1 MQDAYTTSEWFPYA
15 EPLPGGGTNYIRNS
29 VKVVID
35 AYNGSVEFYVA
46 DPADPVIA
54 TYWRIF
60 PGLFKP
66 FTAMPT
72 DLQKHIRYPEDLFL
86 IQAQLYRAYHMD
98 APEVFYNREDLWQ
111 FPRQPTG
118 FYGVGDGDSGRM
130 APYYIIMRLPGDA
143 TIIVSASKEDD
154 DGHWVKHKGKPAVHG
169 FKAHVGADADTAL
182 VEEVA
187 ITPANINDGR
197 AGPAALPDNPG
208 EVFADSAY
216 RGGHFRDAIHAK
228 GGTPRI
234 VATLLQRCW

>member
-1 MQDAYTTSEWFPYA
+1 MTRDFTLSVQRFRFGQLPPSSAWTTTPTWWSATGGSSGCKTLTLQASGSPYA

-72 DLQKHIRYPEDLFL
+72 DLQKHIRYPEDHFL

-98 APEVFYNREDLWQ
+98 APEVFYNRVDLWQ

-118 FYGVGDGDSGRM
+118 FYGVGDGDSARM
-130 APYYIIMRLPGDA
+130 APYYIIMRLPGETRA
-143 TIIVSASKEDD
+143 EFFLINRAKPTSK
-154 DGHWVKHKGKPAVHG
+154 GGS
-169 FKAHVGADADTAL
+169 ADAATSW
-182 VEEVA
+182 
-187 ITPANINDGR
+187 R
-197 AGPAALPDNPG
+197 ARC
-208 EVFADSAY
+208 SM
-216 RGGHFRDAIHAK
+216 RR
-228 GGTPRI
+228 RI
-234 VATLLQRCW
+234 RC